1 MVLKRGYKVASMDVR
16 EKSEGE
22 REAPRRAILKAL
34 ASAPV
39 IVSLLPGRAR
49 AEYRNGVY
57 FEGSC
62 AVPPPHSSSDECTHE
77 DPPGNSG
84 G

>member
-1 MVLKRGYKVASMDVR
+1 MDGR
-16 EKSEGE
+16 TESEGKD
-22 REAPRRAILKAL
+22 REGPRRAILKAL
-34 ASAPV
+34 ASVPV
-39 IVSLLPGRAR
+39 IVTLIPGRAR

-57 FEGSC
+57 FDGSC
-62 AVPPPHSSSDECTHE
+62 AVPPSTSNSDECTHE

>member
-1 MVLKRGYKVASMDVR
+1 MDVR
-16 EKSEGE
+16 DESDGEE

-49 AEYRNGVY
+49 AEYDSNGNY